1 MPGVNVSGNRH
12 FAGALVFLGAP
23 GAGKGTQAREVC
35 NRLGVPHISTGDIL
49 RANVGKQTPLG
60 LLAKSLMDRGELVS
74 DEVINGMVQDRLRQP
89 DCQGGFLLDGY
100 PRTLAQAEA
109 LRALLKEKGYGA
121 PVVVNLRVGYNVIV
135 KRLGGRRICPVCQR
149 TYNLNSQP
157 PLRDGVCDADGS
169 PLQQRADDREEAIR
183 ERLLA
188 YEAQTAP
195 LIEFYKKEGRF
206 LDVDGEQS
214 SEQISSELARLLE
227 VQ

>member
-1 MPGVNVSGNRH
+1 MKANKPQPLH
-12 FAGALVFLGAP
+12 EPLIFLGAP
-23 GAGKGTQAREVC
+23 GAGKGTQAREIC
-35 NRLGVPHISTGDIL
+35 SRLGIPHISTGDIL
-49 RANVGKQTPLG
+49 RANATKQTPLG
-60 LLAKSLMDRGELVS
+60 LLAKASMDRGELVS
-74 DEVINGMVQDRLRQP
+74 DEVINEMVRDRLSQP
-89 DCQGGFLLDGY
+89 DCQNGFLLDGY

-109 LRALLKEKGYGA
+109 LGALLQERGYGT
-121 PVVVNLRVGYNVIV
+121 PIVVNLRVGYNIVV

-149 TYNLNSQP
+149 TYNVNFHP

-195 LIEFYKKEGRF
+195 LIEFYKKGGRF
-206 LDVDGEQS
+206 FDIDGEQEP
-214 SEQISSELARLLE
+214 EQITGELARLLE